1 MESEPA
7 IRAFAIGRLNR
18 HGALKP
24 QAREGQDDK
33 SDEGSATE
41 SSDPAECLRS
51 WQGIPRPAVNAHRF
65 PYYITNRRACT
76 GPLPTAGGPGG
87 CRARENPPRVLPPSG
102 EADPMRPRR
111 IAAVRGTPVLVATG
125 LLAASC
131 GGAPTDE
138 RAAEWRTTDELG
150 EEFAQLALE
159 LAEHDPL
166 FLDYR
171 FPDGPALA
179 GEPAPLRD
187 LERRAARLAARAGS
201 LPRDADEGR
210 LRYLAAAADAL
221 LVRVRSLLGERLPA
235 AEELRR
241 VFGLD
246 WQMPE
251 FDLERLHFRV
261 ERAIPGLAP
270 LRVRVSRHYRSGE
283 IAGDD
288 ARREVGRAL
297 ADCRALA
304 PPPDSTLA
312 LEPLA
317 VEWLTREAAAGVR
330 TGASPF
336 YRYLGGGRG
345 ALRLPGWRP
354 YRAGELRRLA
364 CHEGVPGHHLQAAAA
379 EARFRETGWPE
390 LGIVPLYGPRTAV
403 FEGLAAMAE
412 TLAPSDPAEEALRA
426 LEPVVASILF
436 DYLDGGRTR
445 LSALRALDFE
455 ALVSDPHALLVHADR
470 FGVYSLVRPSADP
483 EFRRALEAVIGP
495 TRPPGERWDAVR
507 RAAAKALTPDD
518 LARLQ
523 MGLAPR

>member
-1 MESEPA
+1 
-7 IRAFAIGRLNR
+7 
-18 HGALKP
+18 
-24 QAREGQDDK
+24 
-33 SDEGSATE
+33 
-41 SSDPAECLRS
+41 
-51 WQGIPRPAVNAHRF
+51 
-65 PYYITNRRACT
+65 
-76 GPLPTAGGPGG
+76 
-87 CRARENPPRVLPPSG
+87 
-102 EADPMRPRR
+102 MRPRC
-111 IAAVRGTPVLVATG
+111 IPAPL
-125 LLAASC
+125 LLAAAIFGAGC
-131 GGAPTDE
+131 GGAPEDE
-138 RAAEWRTTDELG
+138 PAPEWRNADDLG
-150 EEFAQLALE
+150 AEFAQLALE

-171 FPDGPALA
+171 FPGGPALA

-251 FDLERLHFRV
+251 FDLERLHFRA